1 MLGRTG
7 GRTGLQGEA
16 GEYNKKMESC
26 IFCRIVAGEVPA
38 GIVLEDEEF
47 VAFPDLNPKA
57 PTHLLVVP
65 RDHIRSVNELV
76 DKDEEFGHR
85 LLRFV
90 VTAARNA
97 GISESG
103 YRVVVNTGSD
113 AGQEVPHLHVHLL
126 GGQQLGDLA

>member
-1 MLGRTG
+1 
-7 GRTGLQGEA
+7 
-16 GEYNKKMESC
+16 MESC

-38 GIVLEDEEF
+38 GTVLEDEEF
-47 VAFPDLNPKA
+47 VAFSDLNPKA

-113 AGQEVPHLHVHLL
+113 AGRKCRIFHVHLL